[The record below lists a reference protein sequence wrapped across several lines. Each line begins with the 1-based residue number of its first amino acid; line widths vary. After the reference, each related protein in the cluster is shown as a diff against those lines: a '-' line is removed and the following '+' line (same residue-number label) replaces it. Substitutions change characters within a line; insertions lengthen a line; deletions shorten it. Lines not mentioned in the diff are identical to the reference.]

1 MNPDKRRSWLAALPV
16 LLLASGAIAVP
27 AGLEEMAQAWEKLA
41 PERRQQLQQRAAT
54 WERWGGPAQQAF
66 LARMTEWDAL
76 ELGEQAARRVRYRAW
91 QDLPNYDRA
100 RVRAAASGYAQLP
113 MDEREE
119 LRAQFAAL
127 DESEQRGWLLGPE
140 LGADYPALQP
150 LLAQVPANEHEA
162 LLTALREMDSRQRRD
177 LAVLVQRTAPHDRDQ
192 LRRELVSTAA
202 ENRGQWLR
210 ARLGR

>member
-1 MNPDKRRSWLAALPV
+1 MSRGRRRQWLGAVPV
-16 LLLASGAIAVP
+16 LLLAGAALAVP
-27 AGLEEMAQAWEKLA
+27 AGLEEMAQAWEKLDPA
-41 PERRQQLQQRAAT
+41 RRQQLQQRAAT
-54 WERWGGPAQQAF
+54 WERWDGAAQQAF

-76 ELGEQAARRVRYRAW
+76 DWKEQAARRVRYHAW

-113 MDEREE
+113 DEEREA
-119 LRAQFAAL
+119 LRERYAAL
-127 DESEQRGWLLGPE
+127 DESERRGWLLGPE

-150 LLAQVPANEHEA
+150 LLAQVPAGEHEA
-162 LLTALREMDSRQRRD
+162 LLAALRGLDSMQRRD
-177 LAVLVQRTAPHDRDQ
+177 LAVLVQRTAPQDRDQ

-210 ARLGR
+210 TRLGR